1 MNIMEYRAL
10 KAEMEK
16 EQQQSDSQGKEQ
28 TDAQAQQTST
38 PTDEGG
44 AQTQTKTNPTTTSQ
58 GEQTPTQTESN
69 PNQGEKPQLPEFIE
83 IDGQKLPLEELK
95 NGYLRQA
102 DYTRKTQELAEAKRR
117 LQYAEQLYNA
127 IYQNPEV
134 AQQVAEQFNLPYLD
148 PNQAQVMELQNKYY
162 DLLIEKEVNDLRSKY
177 GDFDVYSV
185 LQFAY
190 DRQISNLE
198 DAYHLYNSYYGANQS
213 GDESLDIETIKEQI
227 RQEILQELKSN
238 VDTTSII
245 QGRGDSQP
253 IQVNTPTLTEEELKV
268 AQALNMSPEE
278 YAKWRDAR

>member
-16 EQQQSDSQGKEQ
+16 EQQQSDSEGKEQ
-28 TDAQAQQTST
+28 TDAQAQQVPT
-38 PTDEGG
+38 PTEESDI
-44 AQTQTKTNPTTTSQ
+44 QTQAQTNPTATSQ
-58 GEQTPTQTESN
+58 GEQTPTQTEPN
-69 PNQGEKPQLPEFIE
+69 PNQEEKHQLPEFIE
-83 IDGQKLPLEELK
+83 IDGQKVPLEELK

-102 DYTRKTQELAEAKRR
+102 DYTRKTQELAETRRR

-134 AQQVAEQFNLPYLD
+134 AQQLAEKFNLPYLD

-162 DLLIEKEVNDLRSKY
+162 DLLIEKEVNELKSKY

-190 DRQISNLE
+190 DRQIANLE

-213 GDESLDIETIKEQI
+213 GGESVDIESLKEQI

-253 IQVNTPTLTEEELKV
+253 IQVNTPTLTEAELKV
-268 AQALNMSPEE
+268 ARALNMSPEE
-278 YAKWRDAR
+278 YAKWRDAK

>member
-10 KAEMEK
+10 KAEMER
-16 EQQQSDSQGKEQ
+16 QQSDSQGKEQ
-28 TDAQAQQTST
+28 TDAQAQQVPT
-38 PTDEGG
+38 PTEESDI
-44 AQTQTKTNPTTTSQ
+44 QTQAQTNPTATSQ
-58 GEQTPTQTESN
+58 GEQTPTQAEPN
-69 PNQGEKPQLPEFIE
+69 PNQEEKHQLPEFIE
-83 IDGQKLPLEELK
+83 IDGQQVSLEELK

-102 DYTRKTQELAEAKRR
+102 DYTRKTQELAETRRR

-134 AQQVAEQFNLPYLD
+134 AQQLAEKFNLPYLD

-162 DLLIEKEVNDLRSKY
+162 DLLIEKEVNELKSKY

-190 DRQISNLE
+190 DRQIANLE
-198 DAYHLYNSYYGANQS
+198 DAYHLYNSYYGAKQS
-213 GDESLDIETIKEQI
+213 GDESLDIESLKEQI

-253 IQVNTPTLTEEELKV
+253 IQVNTPTLTEAELKV
-268 AQALNMSPEE
+268 ARALNMSPEE
-278 YAKWRDAR
+278 YAKWRDAK

>member
-16 EQQQSDSQGKEQ
+16 EQMQSDSQGKEQ
-28 TDAQAQQTST
+28 TDAQAQQTPT
-38 PTDEGG
+38 PTNKSDI
-44 AQTQTKTNPTTTSQ
+44 QTQAETNPTATSQ
-58 GEQTPTQTESN
+58 GEQTPIQAEPS
-69 PNQGEKPQLPEFIE
+69 PNQNEEPQLPEFIE
-83 IDGQKLPLEELK
+83 IDGQQVPLEELK

-102 DYTRKTQELAEAKRR
+102 DYTRKTQELAEARRR

-134 AQQVAEQFNLPYLD
+134 AKQVSEQFNLPYLD

-162 DLLIEKEVNDLRSKY
+162 DLLIEKEVNELKSKY

-190 DRQISNLE
+190 DRQITNLE
-198 DAYHLYNSYYGANQS
+198 DAYHLYNSYYGINQS
-213 GDESLDIETIKEQI
+213 GDESVDIESLKEQI
-227 RQEILQELKSN
+227 RQEILQELQSN

-245 QGRGDSQP
+245 QSRGDSQP
-253 IQVNTPTLTEEELKV
+253 IQVNTPTLSEAELKV

-278 YAKWRDAR
+278 YAKWRDMR